1 VKGPAR
7 LFIAGERIERSLD
20 LMMVG
25 ASLKIRKLC
34 IIESGPGMF

>member
-7 LFIAGERIERSLD
+7 LFIAREGIERSLD

-25 ASLKIRKLC
+25 VSLKIRKLC
-34 IIESGPGMF
+34 IIESEPGTF

>member
-7 LFIAGERIERSLD
+7 LFIAREGIERSLD
-20 LMMVG
+20 LMVG
-25 ASLKIRKLC
+25 VSLKIRKLC